1 MMFPRR
7 PTDSFRSDNNPL
19 KIFTKIRSLHQVIAT
34 SIRITHE
41 EAKIYDLNNFNPSYN
56 YKLGHL
62 TKSATNINT
71 EKPKK
76 KKKNPRV
83 SEAECPDLWTP
94 MSFVP
99 WLFWT
104 LIITWRKTIFH

>member
-1 MMFPRR
+1 MFPRR
-7 PTDSFRSDNNPL
+7 PTDSFRCNNNPL

-34 SIRITHE
+34 PIRITHE

-62 TKSATNINT
+62 TKLETNINA

-76 KKKNPRV
+76 KERIQESVKQSV
-83 SEAECPDLWTP
+83 QVCEHQCPLCP
-94 MSFVP
+94 GYF
-99 WLFWT
+99 
-104 LIITWRKTIFH
+104 

>member
-1 MMFPRR
+1 MMFPWR
-7 PTDSFRSDNNPL
+7 PTDSFRSNNNPL

-34 SIRITHE
+34 SIRITQE

-62 TKSATNINT
+62 TKSGTNINT

-76 KKKNPRV
+76 KKIQESVKQSV
-83 SEAECPDLWTP
+83 QICE
-94 MSFVP
+94 
-99 WLFWT
+99 
-104 LIITWRKTIFH
+104 H